1 MESCCHTYSLVFNQR
16 HYSIRGGPITMA
28 RRPAKKAAKKSAKKA
43 PKKAAKK
50 SAKKAAKRA
59 VAPAARKATRTEIAA
74 PDIPLHPQPFPTAC
88 KVGNVIFSSAIS
100 GEDPVTH
107 EFSSDPRSQVENAFR
122 TVRRVM
128 EVAGGSLDN
137 IGKVVV
143 YVKDREIRP
152 IVNEVWQKVFAN
164 EKSRPVRH
172 MVPFDLPPGRHLQVE
187 FIAVL

>member
-1 MESCCHTYSLVFNQR
+1 
-16 HYSIRGGPITMA
+16 MA
-28 RRPAKKAAKKSAKKA
+28 KRPAKKAPKKA
-43 PKKAAKK
+43 AKKAAKK
-50 SAKKAAKRA
+50 SAKKAAKRPVKKLA
-59 VAPAARKATRTEIAA
+59 KKTVVKKKAAKKKSAKKAAPKKVTRTEIAA
-74 PDIPLHPQPFPTAC
+74 PDIPTHPQPFPTAC
-88 KVGNVIFSSAIS
+88 KVGNVVFSSAIS

-107 EFSSDPRSQVENAFR
+107 DLPVDMTQQVENAFR

-128 EVAGGSLDN
+128 EEGGGTLDN

-152 IVNEVWQKVFAN
+152 IVNAVWQKVFTN

-187 FIAVL
+187 FIAVV

>member
-1 MESCCHTYSLVFNQR
+1 
-16 HYSIRGGPITMA
+16 MA
-28 RRPAKKAAKKSAKKA
+28 KGSATKT

-50 SAKKAAKRA
+50 VAKKIAKRPAKKTAKKASQRA
-59 VAPAARKATRTEIAA
+59 AAPAKARRVEIAA
-74 PDIPLHPQPFPTAC
+74 ADIPTHPQPFPTAC
-88 KVGNVIFSSAIS
+88 KVGNVVFSSAIS

-107 EFSSDPRSQVENAFR
+107 QLPDDMTQQVENAFR

-128 EVAGGSLDN
+128 EEAGGSLDS

-152 IVNEVWQKVFAN
+152 IVNSVWQKVFTN

-187 FIAVL
+187 FIAVV

>member
-1 MESCCHTYSLVFNQR
+1 
-16 HYSIRGGPITMA
+16 MA
-28 RRPAKKAAKKSAKKA
+28 KRSAKKA

-50 SAKKAAKRA
+50 AAKKVAKRPVKKAAKKAASRA
-59 VAPAARKATRTEIAA
+59 AAPAKARRVEIAA
-74 PDIPLHPQPFPTAC
+74 ADIPTHPQPFPTAC
-88 KVGNVIFSSAIS
+88 KVGNVVFSSAIS

-107 EFSSDPRSQVENAFR
+107 QLPDDMTQQTENAFR

-152 IVNEVWQKVFAN
+152 IVNSVWQKVFAN

-187 FIAVL
+187 FIAVV

>member
-1 MESCCHTYSLVFNQR
+1 
-16 HYSIRGGPITMA
+16 MA
-28 RRPAKKAAKKSAKKA
+28 RRPVKKA

-50 SAKKAAKRA
+50 KVAKVAKKKVAAKKATVPRAAKLSR
-59 VAPAARKATRTEIAA
+59 REIAA

-88 KVGNVIFSSAIS
+88 KVGNFVFSSAIS

-107 EFSSDPRSQVENAFR
+107 ELPEDPAQQIRNAFR

-128 EVAGGSLDN
+128 EEAGGTLDN
-137 IGKVVV
+137 IGSMKV

-152 IVNEVWQKVFAN
+152 LINQIWQEVFSN

-172 MVPFDLPPGRHLQVE
+172 MVPFDLPPGRVCQLE
-187 FIAVL
+187 FLAVV

>member
-1 MESCCHTYSLVFNQR
+1 
-16 HYSIRGGPITMA
+16 MA
-28 RRPAKKAAKKSAKKA
+28 RRP
-43 PKKAAKK
+43 AKK
-50 SAKKAAKRA
+50 SAKKAAKR
-59 VAPAARKATRTEIAA
+59 PARKSAKKAAKKAAKSAAPRAAAQKARRTQIAA

-88 KVGNVIFSSAIS
+88 KVGNIVFSSAIS

-107 EFSSDPRSQVENAFR
+107 EFPSDPKAQAENAFR

-128 EVAGGSLDN
+128 EEAGGTLDN
-137 IGKVVV
+137 IGKVTV
-143 YVKDREIRP
+143 YVKDREVRP
-152 IVNEVWQKVFAN
+152 IVNEVWQRVFNN

>member
-1 MESCCHTYSLVFNQR
+1 
-16 HYSIRGGPITMA
+16 MA
-28 RRPAKKAAKKSAKKA
+28 KGSATKR

-50 SAKKAAKRA
+50 VAKKIAKRPAKKTAKKASQRA
-59 VAPAARKATRTEIAA
+59 AAPAKARRVEIAA
-74 PDIPLHPQPFPTAC
+74 ADIPTHPQPFPTAC
-88 KVGNVIFSSAIS
+88 KVGNVVFSSAIS

-107 EFSSDPRSQVENAFR
+107 QLPDDMTQQVENAFR

-128 EVAGGSLDN
+128 EEAGGSLDS

-152 IVNEVWQKVFAN
+152 IVNSVWQKVFTN

-187 FIAVL
+187 FIAVV

>member
-1 MESCCHTYSLVFNQR
+1 
-16 HYSIRGGPITMA
+16 MA
-28 RRPAKKAAKKSAKKA
+28 KGSATKR

-50 SAKKAAKRA
+50 VAKKIAKRPAKKTAKKASQRA
-59 VAPAARKATRTEIAA
+59 AAPAKARRVEIATA
-74 PDIPLHPQPFPTAC
+74 DIPTHPQPFPTAC
-88 KVGNVIFSSAIS
+88 KVGNVVFSSAIS

-107 EFSSDPRSQVENAFR
+107 QLPDDMTQQVENAFR

-128 EVAGGSLDN
+128 EEAGGSLDS

-152 IVNEVWQKVFAN
+152 IVNSVWQKVFTN

-187 FIAVL
+187 FIAVV

>member
-1 MESCCHTYSLVFNQR
+1 
-16 HYSIRGGPITMA
+16 MA
-28 RRPAKKAAKKSAKKA
+28 KRSATKA

-50 SAKKAAKRA
+50 VAKKIAKRPAQKTAKKASQR
-59 VAPAARKATRTEIAA
+59 VPAPAKARRVEIAA
-74 PDIPLHPQPFPTAC
+74 ADIPTHPQPFPTAC
-88 KVGNVIFSSAIS
+88 KVGNVVFSSAIS

-107 EFSSDPRSQVENAFR
+107 QLPDDMTQQVENAFR

-128 EVAGGSLDN
+128 EEAGGSLDS

-152 IVNEVWQKVFAN
+152 IVNSVWQKVFAN

-187 FIAVL
+187 FIAVV

>member
-1 MESCCHTYSLVFNQR
+1 
-16 HYSIRGGPITMA
+16 MA
-28 RRPAKKAAKKSAKKA
+28 KRSATKA

-50 SAKKAAKRA
+50 VAKKIAKRPAKKTAKKASQR
-59 VAPAARKATRTEIAA
+59 VPAPAKARRVEIAA
-74 PDIPLHPQPFPTAC
+74 ADIPTHPQPFPTAC
-88 KVGNVIFSSAIS
+88 KVGNVVFSSAIS

-107 EFSSDPRSQVENAFR
+107 QLPDDMTQQVENAFR

-128 EVAGGSLDN
+128 EEAGGSLDS

-152 IVNEVWQKVFAN
+152 IVNSVWQKVFAN

-187 FIAVL
+187 FIAVV

>member
-1 MESCCHTYSLVFNQR
+1 
-16 HYSIRGGPITMA
+16 MA
-28 RRPAKKAAKKSAKKA
+28 KRPAKKA

-50 SAKKAAKRA
+50 TAKKVAKRPVKKAAKKPARTKA
-59 VAPAARKATRTEIAA
+59 AAPAKARRVEIAA
-74 PDIPLHPQPFPTAC
+74 ADIPTHPQPFPTAC
-88 KVGNVIFSSAIS
+88 KVGNVVFSSAIS

-107 EFSSDPRSQVENAFR
+107 QLPDDMTQQVENAFR

-128 EVAGGSLDN
+128 EEAGGSLDN

-152 IVNEVWQKVFAN
+152 IVNSVWQKVFAN
-164 EKSRPVRH
+164 ENSRPVRH

-187 FIAVL
+187 FIAVV

>member
-1 MESCCHTYSLVFNQR
+1 
-16 HYSIRGGPITMA
+16 MA
-28 RRPAKKAAKKSAKKA
+28 KRSAKKA

-50 SAKKAAKRA
+50 AAKKIAKRPVKKTAKKAPSRA
-59 VAPAARKATRTEIAA
+59 AAPAKARRVEIAA
-74 PDIPLHPQPFPTAC
+74 ADIPTHPQPFPTAC
-88 KVGNVIFSSAIS
+88 KVGNVVFSSAIS

-107 EFSSDPRSQVENAFR
+107 QLPDDMTQQVENAFR

-128 EVAGGSLDN
+128 EEAGGSLDN

-152 IVNEVWQKVFAN
+152 IVNSVWQKVFAN

-187 FIAVL
+187 FIAVV